1 MLYSTIFPSKINFI
15 LFSSLMFYKNTTI
28 QYCVSSKNYADC
40 NKCLKFH
47 KMFSNSS
54 IRNRNIAL
62 FLVIAVCSPI
72 FQHLE
77 IYRVLTTLGRQVPP
91 LRHPGKQTRL
101 LSCTFQQ
108 LLGNKKRHKKGES
121 STGPEKH

>member
-1 MLYSTIFPSKINFI
+1 
-15 LFSSLMFYKNTTI
+15 
-28 QYCVSSKNYADC
+28 
-40 NKCLKFH
+40 
-47 KMFSNSS
+47 MFSNSS

-77 IYRVLTTLGRQVPP
+77 IYRVLTTLGRQVP